1 MDEINVSQPKRT
13 LSKKELVKQLQLE
26 LDIVGYSINC
36 NNEIIH
42 YECVGPNTY
51 DYVVVDESKISK
63 RKVHCIRTFHLLLLE
78 L

>member
-1 MDEINVSQPKRT
+1 MDEINVSQPNRT
-13 LSKKELVKQLQLE
+13 LSKEELLKQLQLE

-42 YECVGPNTY
+42 YEWIGPNTY

-63 RKVHCIRTFHLLLLE
+63 RKAQCIRTFHLLLLE